1 MTLDLA
7 ALIADLQVMSETMVE
22 VDQTRRSALQ
32 IARERLKTYAD
43 ALDDIHKKVKITREQ
58 NLHWRGSYPA
68 TDEPLDA
75 RHPCPALPS
84 RVNIIA
90 NDGSQVPIDRH
101 AATLFYALNIGYVI
115 YPYGTD
121 GPPHV
126 ETCPSLHFRD
136 EEILDESGE
145 LIPNAV
151 VNARRTVREME
162 NLADVATAY
171 AQFEPPLVV
180 LSDGPLIWVQPGRT
194 PRERRANLTPYL
206 ASLECLKK
214 AQAALGGYVDRPRSN
229 GVLSLLQLATLRPEE
244 LTRER
249 LDHNDMIG
257 LTDARLFAH
266 LLRPAERSALFI
278 RQSPMNALYA
288 ERDQE
293 IWHFYLNVSDDPP
306 QPLIVRIEIPRWVG
320 ENPPALDLLH
330 AAVCQQCGIVGTY
343 PYVLARAHELAL
355 ISSDERRDLETM
367 VAGALRRQ
375 GLEVYTSEKAWQKA
389 LTGGGKRRHR
399 L

>member
-7 ALIADLQVMSETMVE
+7 ALLADLQVMSETMVE

-32 IARERLKTYAD
+32 IARQRLTTYAD
-43 ALDDIHKKVKITREQ
+43 AVDDILKKVQITREQ

-68 TDEPLDA
+68 TDERLDA
-75 RHPCPALPS
+75 CHPCPTLPS

-126 ETCPSLHFRD
+126 EARPSLHFRD
-136 EEILDESGE
+136 EEILDDSGE

-194 PRERRANLTPYL
+194 PQERRRNLEPYL
-206 ASLECLKK
+206 AGLERLKK
-214 AQAALGGYVDRPRSN
+214 ARAALGGYVDRPRSN
-229 GVLSLLQLATLRPEE
+229 GFLSQLQLATLRPEE

-257 LTDARLFAH
+257 LTDARLFAQ
-266 LLRPAERSALFI
+266 LLRPGERSALFI

-288 ERDQE
+288 DKSQE
-293 IWHFYLNVSDDPP
+293 IWHFYLNVSDDPSR
-306 QPLIVRIEIPRWVG
+306 PLIVRIESPGWVG
-320 ENPPALDLLH
+320 ENQQALDLLH

-367 VAGALRRQ
+367 VVGALRRQ
-375 GLEVYTSEKAWQKA
+375 GLEVRTSEKAWQKA
-389 LTGGGKRRHR
+389 LTGGTKRRHR